1 MAELWWEPR
10 EIIFNKEQVLWLL
23 AWLLSIREGN
33 WPPDHRYTGYTDALG
48 VTKTRSH
55 RAPFEA
61 SCQVAAEL
69 DVRIRACGQDGE
81 MLNAYYCHGLEVS
94 RIARLVK
101 MDEGQV
107 SRRIGR
113 ALRYIASG
121 PDRRWHDTPKRKAQT
136 YQEFISHRGPA
147 SREGWGVIQSAFSE
161 DRADTTLEMHSGRL
175 L

>member
-1 MAELWWEPR
+1 MPELFWEPR
-10 EIIFNKEQVLWLL
+10 QIVFNRKQVLWLL
-23 AWLLSIREGN
+23 PWLPSIREGD
-33 WPPDHRYTGYTDALG
+33 WPPDPRYTGYTDVPG
-48 VTKTRSH
+48 KPRSH

-69 DVRIRACGQDGE
+69 DDRIKACGQDGE
-81 MLNAYYCHGLEVS
+81 MLHVYYCLDLEAT

-101 MDEGQV
+101 MDEEQV
-107 SRRIGR
+107 TRRIKR

-147 SREGWGVIQSAFSE
+147 KQVYARVG
-161 DRADTTLEMHSGRL
+161 
-175 L
+175 